1 MIRRPLTAAVAVL
14 LLATAACSDTT
25 PADTARPDTARP
37 DTAVAPPPAAATGTD
52 APPPDL
58 PALPEPYRRTLT
70 RAFGTAAEG
79 RDPTMACTSVIA
91 RAAGNPPPDGG
102 APTADAVRA
111 FELCYVDVRARYIE
125 HVMDEITPQTPA
137 DVRDTACLKIISH
150 AIIARSSLGTFA
162 KNVSLDVATLDRTL
176 ADRVRGSVQ
185 PLCPDQFATLEGQR

>member
-1 MIRRPLTAAVAVL
+1 MIPRPLTAAVAAL
-14 LLATAACSDTT
+14 LLATAACSDT
-25 PADTARPDTARP
+25 PADAV
-37 DTAVAPPPAAATGTD
+37 VAPPATPPATAADHD
-52 APPPDL
+52 APPSDL
-58 PALPEPYRRTLT
+58 PALPEAYRRTLT

-79 RDPTMACTSVIA
+79 RDPTMACTGVIA

-102 APTADAVRA
+102 APTTDAVRA

-125 HVMDEITPQTPA
+125 HVMGPITSRTPA
-137 DVRDTACLKIISH
+137 ETRDTACLTIISH

-185 PLCPDQFATLEGQR
+185 PLCPDQFAILEGRN